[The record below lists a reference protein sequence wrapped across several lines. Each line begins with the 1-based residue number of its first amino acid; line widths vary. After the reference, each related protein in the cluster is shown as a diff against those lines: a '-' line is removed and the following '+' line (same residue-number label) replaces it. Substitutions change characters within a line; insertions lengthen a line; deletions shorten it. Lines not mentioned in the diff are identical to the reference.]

1 MGPGMAYFPAV
12 SLAFSE
18 NLVANFGSTPMRYPV
33 SGFQSIQAAP
43 FRNVAKAEQLC
54 KWLSQLLMLFDHK
67 YEVS

>member
-1 MGPGMAYFPAV
+1 
-12 SLAFSE
+12 
-18 NLVANFGSTPMRYPV
+18 LVANFGSTPMRYPV
-33 SGFQSIQAAP
+33 PGFQSIQAAP